1 MTRAMQPI
9 MADMSQQEEQSVAAD
24 DAAGGHGAA
33 QQQQQ
38 PQLEGHCGQGS
49 ESAMKHLREW
59 ELRRAGNNG
68 GKHRQGGN

>member
-1 MTRAMQPI
+1 MTF
-9 MADMSQQEEQSVAAD
+9 MSQEEEQSIATG
-24 DAAGGHGAA
+24 DAAGGQRIA

-38 PQLEGHCGQGS
+38 PQREGHFGQGS

-68 GKHRQGGN
+68 AKNRQGGS